1 MADRIVHLHVG
12 RSVHPVY
19 HEQLHA
25 LPPGFAYRFVHPGLA
40 DPSTPPRRV
49 ATAHA
54 RLPRARAAVKRA
66 AVVALSRAGYV
77 RRSSPRI
84 RDDVALIHS
93 AQFLLRDPP
102 KPYVADFE
110 QVGVFT
116 LYQQIALERPW
127 ARRRLTDTILD
138 DRCRHLLA
146 WSESARQGLL
156 RVVEPARRDAV
167 AARTTAVLPAIRPVA
182 DRPRARDGG
191 LRVLFVGT
199 IFYEKGGVEAVRAV
213 ARARETHDVQLDL
226 VSYVPPEYRARRPGV
241 TVHVPARRDL
251 VERLYAQAHVLL
263 FPSHMDTFGYVVL
276 EAMAHGLP
284 VAAPGHL
291 ALTELIEDGESGVL
305 LPVENPLYGDDGL
318 ARFPHLLPPPR
329 AYLDALRE
337 PSAGYVDGIA
347 AALARLAEDRGLYD
361 RLAAGALERVRTGVL
376 SMQRRRA
383 QLARIYGDAV
393 A

>member
-1 MADRIVHLHVG
+1 
-12 RSVHPVY
+12 
-19 HEQLHA
+19 
-25 LPPGFAYRFVHPGLA
+25 
-40 DPSTPPRRV
+40 
-49 ATAHA
+49 
-54 RLPRARAAVKRA
+54 
-66 AVVALSRAGYV
+66 
-77 RRSSPRI
+77 
-84 RDDVALIHS
+84 
-93 AQFLLRDPP
+93 
-102 KPYVADFE
+102 
-110 QVGVFT
+110 
-116 LYQQIALERPW
+116 
-127 ARRRLTDTILD
+127 
-138 DRCRHLLA
+138 
-146 WSESARQGLL
+146 
-156 RVVEPARRDAV
+156 
-167 AARTTAVLPAIRPVA
+167 
-182 DRPRARDGG
+182 
-191 LRVLFVGT
+191 
-199 IFYEKGGVEAVRAV
+199 
-213 ARARETHDVQLDL
+213 
-226 VSYVPPEYRARRPGV
+226 V